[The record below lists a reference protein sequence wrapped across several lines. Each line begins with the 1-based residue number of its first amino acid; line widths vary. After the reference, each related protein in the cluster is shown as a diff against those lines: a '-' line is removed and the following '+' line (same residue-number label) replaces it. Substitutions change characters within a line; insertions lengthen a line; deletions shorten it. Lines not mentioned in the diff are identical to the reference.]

1 MFNIIK
7 ITDVDSTN
15 NYALSLQKE
24 KFFREGLVVI
34 ADFQTQGRGQR
45 GHKWY
50 SHKGLNLTFSLVV
63 ESKITIE
70 RQFDLVMIASL
81 SIRDLLL
88 SLGIKSYIKWP
99 NDILV
104 NKQKISGILI
114 DNIISKGIITYSII
128 GIGLNI
134 NQRVFEDYSPKAT
147 SLSLQLNKSLILKD
161 IQDKL
166 LNCVK
171 NRLDIYRSGIS
182 IKEEYLTSIFQK
194 DRVTVFESNLERFN
208 GIIRDVTEDGLL
220 IVETNNFIKRFN
232 LKEIKMLF

>member
-24 KFFREGLVVI
+24 KSFREGLVVI
-34 ADFQTQGRGQR
+34 SDFQTKGRGQR
-45 GHKWY
+45 GHNWY
-50 SHKGLNLTFSLVV
+50 SHKGLNLTFSLVI
-63 ESKITIE
+63 ESKIEIE

-171 NRLDIYRSGIS
+171 NRLDLYRSGIS

-194 DRVTVFESNLERFN
+194 DKVTVFESNLERFN

-220 IVETNNFIKRFN
+220 IVETNNFIKRFDS
-232 LKEIKMLF
+232 KEIKMLF